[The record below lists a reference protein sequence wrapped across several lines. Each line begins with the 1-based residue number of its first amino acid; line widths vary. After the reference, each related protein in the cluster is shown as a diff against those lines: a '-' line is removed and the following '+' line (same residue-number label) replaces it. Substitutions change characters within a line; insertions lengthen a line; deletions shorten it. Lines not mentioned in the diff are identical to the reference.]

1 MPTNDSVTTPT
12 DDNETRTHGPSA
24 ANNSMGDGEHVAV
37 SDVARA
43 HRKLTR
49 DNDNDNNVVVIIL
62 YSIQ

>member
-12 DDNETRTHGPSA
+12 DDNEMCTHGPSA
-24 ANNSMGDGEHVAV
+24 TNDSAGDGEHIAV
-37 SDVARA
+37 SDMA
-43 HRKLTR
+43 HVRCRLTR